1 MDLILGGASTREY
14 FKLGIATVDH
24 ANMSRRSAD
33 DVFLCHAAVP
43 VEAGNVNIKSGD
55 GRLMIFAEATALG
68 VLVSDARFYVVLAQQ
83 YLSCSQLH

>member
-24 ANMSRRSAD
+24 ANMSRRSSD

-43 VEAGNVNIKSGD
+43 VETGNVNIRSGD
-55 GRLMIFAEATALG
+55 GRLTVLAEATTLG
-68 VLVSDARFYVVLAQQ
+68 VLVGDARFYAVLAHQDPP
-83 YLSCSQLH
+83 CSQLH